1 MLSKHEE
8 FVTNV
13 GQLQLVG
20 FSRTMWKVK
29 GRKREEKI
37 ERRNH
42 QLSAGDS
49 LIAFII
55 SDNLSSRPQVPTAH
69 STVLTHIYLFFFFLH
84 LDKMFLQIYFKNL
97 KVINRIGNLKANH
110 HILVLKCHSYYMLMI
125 V

>member
-1 MLSKHEE
+1 MGQGRKTRAAPNYRNIPPHMLSKHEE

-37 ERRNH
+37 KQTNH
-42 QLSAGDS
+42 QLSSEDS

-55 SDNLSSRPQVPTAH
+55 SDNLTSSH
-69 STVLTHIYLFFFFLH
+69 SKLNSAY
-84 LDKMFLQIYFKNL
+84 
-97 KVINRIGNLKANH
+97 
-110 HILVLKCHSYYMLMI
+110 
-125 V
+125 